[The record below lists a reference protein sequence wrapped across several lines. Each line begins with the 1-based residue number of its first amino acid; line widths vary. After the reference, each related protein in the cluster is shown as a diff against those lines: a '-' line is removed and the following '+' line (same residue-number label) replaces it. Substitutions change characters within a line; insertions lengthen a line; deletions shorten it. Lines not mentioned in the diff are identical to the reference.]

1 MVPSLLG
8 QVHSLSSPPLIN
20 IILSLLMNEFKIKNK
35 KDILINIIEPEYKST
50 NKNTVKGIVIHL
62 HGICS
67 HFQKFMEY
75 PELLDS
81 LHAKNKYFSG
91 IDLKSYAI
99 EFHGHGKSEG
109 TRCNINNFDDLLDDV
124 DSLIEYLKENIDNFD
139 EKKLFIMAESMGGAV
154 AIKYAITR
162 KQKIDGL
169 ILLSPM
175 CGIDDSLKP
184 SWIKTKFL
192 MALSFLL
199 PEKQLIDTAAD
210 IPGRCKVK
218 PLYAKIREKDT
229 YYYTDNHRLC
239 TARECLNASEWL
251 SQNGNQMNT
260 PFILF
265 HGLKDT
271 ITVPKK
277 SIEFYENAKIDVIHK
292 ELILLD
298 DSDHGVLNEKYEND
312 TTPIKVFDDI
322 IKWTKKMLN

>member
-1 MVPSLLG
+1 MR
-8 QVHSLSSPPLIN
+8 
-20 IILSLLMNEFKIKNK
+20 EFQIKNK
-35 KDILINIIEPEYKST
+35 NDLLINVIEPEYKSA
-50 NKNTVKGIVIHL
+50 NSPKGFVIHL

-67 HFQKFMEY
+67 HFQKFMNY

-81 LHAKNKYFSG
+81 LHAKNKYFNSL
-91 IDLKSYAI
+91 DLKTFAI

-124 DSLIEYLKENIDNFD
+124 DTLIDYLKLNYDNFD
-139 EKKLFIMAESMGGAV
+139 KQKLFIMAESMGGAV

-162 KQKIDGL
+162 KKAVSGL

-192 MALSFLL
+192 MALSYLF
-199 PEKQLIDTAAD
+199 PQQQLIDTASD
-210 IPGRCKVK
+210 IPGRCRLK
-218 PLYAKIREKDT
+218 PIYQEIRNNDT

-239 TARECLNASEWL
+239 TARECLVTSEWL
-251 SQNGNQMNT
+251 SENGDKIKT

-265 HGLKDT
+265 HGLKDSV
-271 ITVPKK
+271 TVPEKSFKFYKNAEVKNKK
-277 SIEFYENAKIDVIHK
+277 
-292 ELILLD
+292 LILLD

-312 TTPIKVFDDI
+312 PTPKKVFDDI
-322 IKWTKKMLN
+322 IDWTKNMLN